1 LKSAFLSI
9 SINGKSQGYFN
20 CSRGVRQGDP
30 LSPLLFCL
38 AEEVLSRG
46 ITRLVSQGILQL
58 IKGTRDVCVPSHSF
72 YADDLLI
79 FCKGYLSGL
88 RALKDLFETYALA
101 SGQVINN
108 LKSTIIA
115 GAIAPRRLD
124 DIIQLLQFNTGSL
137 PFNYLGVP
145 IFKGRPKVIHLQPI
159 ADKVKLKL
167 AAWKASLLSIAGRV
181 QLVRSVIQSML
192 TYSISLYSWP
202 ISLLRDLERCIRNFI
217 WSGDINKRKLVTVA
231 WHKICRPLTQGGL
244 NLRSLIRLNSACN
257 LKLCWKFFNSQ
268 SSWAILL
275 RARVWR
281 HKRIIQH
288 HISSSIWSSIKDEVN
303 VVLDNSLWL
312 LGNGEH
318 INFWTDNWL
327 GTPLVDQLLIPQQV
341 RASLSASVKDF
352 IVDGRW
358 SLPPTILQL
367 FPILG
372 NILNEVSIPIMPTS
386 DTLLWHH
393 TDSGDLE
400 LKQAY
405 EFKSQQYQELHWAK
419 LIWIPEIP
427 PSKSLLVWR
436 LMLGKVPT
444 DENLISRGC
453 SIPSMCSLC
462 QSHAESSHHLFF
474 ECIYA
479 VRLWSWLASCLNMTI
494 QLTSMEDVWKLCDLG
509 WSPQSKITITA
520 ALVNLL
526 NVIWHVRNQARFHHV
541 LIPWKAAIA
550 LIISYTSLAGNN
562 TCKTASNSLKDFVF
576 LKSLRVTI
584 HPSRVSMVKEVLW
597 QPPLMQ
603 WIKCNIDGSSIPG
616 NSACGGL
623 FRDHNADFL
632 YGFAEPLGITN
643 SLVAELNGAM
653 RAIEIAIQHNW
664 MKLWLETDSTTVVE
678 ALTNT
683 NKQVPW
689 FLRNRWLN
697 MKARM
702 LEMDCVITHIYRE
715 GNQPADI
722 LANHGLTIH
731 NLSTWEEAPL
741 FLHASLERNK
751 FGFPCFRHY
760 LM

>member
-1 LKSAFLSI
+1 
-9 SINGKSQGYFN
+9 
-20 CSRGVRQGDP
+20 
-30 LSPLLFCL
+30 
-38 AEEVLSRG
+38 
-46 ITRLVSQGILQL
+46 
-58 IKGTRDVCVPSHSF
+58 
-72 YADDLLI
+72 LI

-181 QLVRSVIQSML
+181 QLVRSVVQSML

-202 ISLLRDLERCIRNFI
+202 VSLLRDLERCIRNFI

-474 ECIYA
+474 E
-479 VRLWSWLASCLNMTI
+479 
-494 QLTSMEDVWKLCDLG
+494 
-509 WSPQSKITITA
+509 
-520 ALVNLL
+520 
-526 NVIWHVRNQARFHHV
+526 
-541 LIPWKAAIA
+541 
-550 LIISYTSLAGNN
+550 
-562 TCKTASNSLKDFVF
+562 
-576 LKSLRVTI
+576 
-584 HPSRVSMVKEVLW
+584 
-597 QPPLMQ
+597 
-603 WIKCNIDGSSIPG
+603 
-616 NSACGGL
+616 
-623 FRDHNADFL
+623 
-632 YGFAEPLGITN
+632 
-643 SLVAELNGAM
+643 
-653 RAIEIAIQHNW
+653 
-664 MKLWLETDSTTVVE
+664 
-678 ALTNT
+678 
-683 NKQVPW
+683 
-689 FLRNRWLN
+689 
-697 MKARM
+697 
-702 LEMDCVITHIYRE
+702 
-715 GNQPADI
+715 
-722 LANHGLTIH
+722 
-731 NLSTWEEAPL
+731 
-741 FLHASLERNK
+741 
-751 FGFPCFRHY
+751 
-760 LM
+760 

>member
-1 LKSAFLSI
+1 
-9 SINGKSQGYFN
+9 
-20 CSRGVRQGDP
+20 
-30 LSPLLFCL
+30 
-38 AEEVLSRG
+38 
-46 ITRLVSQGILQL
+46 
-58 IKGTRDVCVPSHSF
+58 
-72 YADDLLI
+72 
-79 FCKGYLSGL
+79 
-88 RALKDLFETYALA
+88 
-101 SGQVINN
+101 
-108 LKSTIIA
+108 
-115 GAIAPRRLD
+115 
-124 DIIQLLQFNTGSL
+124 
-137 PFNYLGVP
+137 
-145 IFKGRPKVIHLQPI
+145 
-159 ADKVKLKL
+159 
-167 AAWKASLLSIAGRV
+167 
-181 QLVRSVIQSML
+181 
-192 TYSISLYSWP
+192 
-202 ISLLRDLERCIRNFI
+202 
-217 WSGDINKRKLVTVA
+217 
-231 WHKICRPLTQGGL
+231 
-244 NLRSLIRLNSACN
+244 
-257 LKLCWKFFNSQ
+257 
-268 SSWAILL
+268 
-275 RARVWR
+275 
-281 HKRIIQH
+281 
-288 HISSSIWSSIKDEVN
+288 
-303 VVLDNSLWL
+303 
-312 LGNGEH
+312 
-318 INFWTDNWL
+318 
-327 GTPLVDQLLIPQQV
+327 
-341 RASLSASVKDF
+341 
-352 IVDGRW
+352 
-358 SLPPTILQL
+358 
-367 FPILG
+367 
-372 NILNEVSIPIMPTS
+372 
-386 DTLLWHH
+386 
-393 TDSGDLE
+393 
-400 LKQAY
+400 
-405 EFKSQQYQELHWAK
+405 
-419 LIWIPEIP
+419 
-427 PSKSLLVWR
+427 
-436 LMLGKVPT
+436 
-444 DENLISRGC
+444 
-453 SIPSMCSLC
+453 
-462 QSHAESSHHLFF
+462 
-474 ECIYA
+474 
-479 VRLWSWLASCLNMTI
+479 MTI